1 MFLDLWDVPGGGS
14 ELASS
19 KILDLVANKTF
30 DQTGLHLKKFVRQI
44 SDGVEFKTSDG
55 PGFMLCFEIE
65 VKEVTE
71 FGEIEKFDSLGDLK
85 IELVRADHH
94 EFVWA
99 TEEEI
104 RDEIFPV
111 ATPEHKAVMLQ
122 AFERRRQ
129 DVEEMKERAM
139 EACRVQKHTQYEED
153 DVDATVTED
162 DDEVDA
168 EEEDSEED
176 EKKADEGPDYGKVS
190 VKHNR
195 IIKFW

>member
-14 ELASS
+14 ELANS

-55 PGFMLCFEIE
+55 LGFMLCFEIE
-65 VKEVTE
+65 VKEVSE
-71 FGEIEKFDSLGDLK
+71 FGEIEKYDSLGDLK
-85 IELVRADHH
+85 IELDPANHY

-122 AFERRRQ
+122 AFELRRQ
-129 DVEEMKERAM
+129 DVEEMKERAA
-139 EACRVQKHTQYEED
+139 EASRVQKHTQYEED
-153 DVDATVTED
+153 EED
-162 DDEVDA
+162 DDDEADG
-168 EEEDSEED
+168 EEEDGEEED

-195 IIKFW
+195 IFKLW